1 MYLSHYNFC
10 EKPFQ
15 IAADPKFF
23 WLGEKHTEALATLQ
37 YGLQE
42 NKGILLITGDVGT
55 GKTAVIN
62 TFLKKIDDNVIA
74 VKIPDPGLDPIDLY
88 NILSNEFKINR
99 KFSSKGD
106 FLAHLNPYLH
116 KTYRQNKTIL
126 LIVDEAQNI
135 SNELLE
141 EIRLLSNIELAD
153 TKLINI
159 FIVGQNELD
168 PIIDENRNRAFKQR
182 IGIRYHL
189 DPLNDSETHEYINH
203 RLKVAGSDKEI
214 FSSKAI
220 NDIHFFS
227 AGFPRLINAIC
238 DLALLTGYSEGK
250 SQIDDKIVKE
260 CAQELKLS
268 GEPEDTKIRDSVEV
282 GKQSLTTGSNRPG
295 WRIFNFVSI
304 IACMITIAVF
314 FIFDLYPTNQYQIPT
329 ISEEAYRNYKR
340 YEEKI
345 DHTKKKLRSADDEL
359 VPTVSGQKENIQ
371 NLETN

>member
-15 IAADPKFF
+15 IAADPKFI

-141 EIRLLSNIELAD
+141 
-153 TKLINI
+153 
-159 FIVGQNELD
+159 
-168 PIIDENRNRAFKQR
+168 
-182 IGIRYHL
+182 
-189 DPLNDSETHEYINH
+189 
-203 RLKVAGSDKEI
+203 
-214 FSSKAI
+214 
-220 NDIHFFS
+220 
-227 AGFPRLINAIC
+227 
-238 DLALLTGYSEGK
+238 
-250 SQIDDKIVKE
+250 
-260 CAQELKLS
+260 
-268 GEPEDTKIRDSVEV
+268 
-282 GKQSLTTGSNRPG
+282 
-295 WRIFNFVSI
+295 
-304 IACMITIAVF
+304 
-314 FIFDLYPTNQYQIPT
+314 
-329 ISEEAYRNYKR
+329 
-340 YEEKI
+340 
-345 DHTKKKLRSADDEL
+345 
-359 VPTVSGQKENIQ
+359 
-371 NLETN
+371 